1 MIKSFADKNTEKIWN
16 QQWVKSAP
24 KEVQRVAFRKLVMI
38 NRAII
43 LNDLLIPP
51 GNRLEKL
58 SGDLDGAMS
67 IRINKQYR
75 ICFIWLNND
84 AYDVE
89 LTDYH

>member
-16 QQWVKSAP
+16 QQWVISAP
-24 KEVQRVAFRKLVMI
+24 REVQRVAFRKLVMI
-38 NRAII
+38 NRAIA

-67 IRINKQYR
+67 IRINKKYR
-75 ICFIWLNND
+75 ICYFWLNND

>member
-16 QQWVKSAP
+16 QQWVRGIP
-24 KEVQRVAFRKLVMI
+24 NDIQRIAFRKLIMI
-38 NRAII
+38 NRAIF
-43 LNDLLIPP
+43 LNDLLVPP

-58 SGDLDGAMS
+58 TGDRDGEMS

-84 AYDVE
+84 AYNVE
-89 LTDYH
+89 LNDYH